1 MSAALWANARAARAS
16 RLQIGQSSERKH
28 RFTNSAMLIVYEIE
42 TVPLQKCLDIVV
54 PVGSWSEM
62 YRCSLSSSKISA
74 KEVVSKRLLLSIRWN
89 R

>member
-1 MSAALWANARAARAS
+1 
-16 RLQIGQSSERKH
+16 
-28 RFTNSAMLIVYEIE
+28 MLIVYEIE

-62 YRCSLSSSKISA
+62 YRCSLSSSMISA
-74 KEVVSKRLLLSIRWN
+74 KEVISKRLLLSIRWN